1 MSWPNAEKCFAE
13 ALPNFIP
20 RPQQR
25 LLATRIEE
33 ALAARTTII
42 GQAGCGVGKSFALM
56 VPLIDYALDHGCP
69 VAISTATKALQ
80 DQYVNKDVPFLQ
92 RTLDRK
98 FTAVALKGRGN
109 YVCRAKL
116 AELKPG
122 EVSGGGELLQE
133 LADAEDHSG
142 DLADIV
148 APIDPRDKAKLVST
162 SDECPGKRDCPFGD
176 VCFAEKAKQRAAE
189 ANLIIVNHAALISD
203 LKIKEEGGFG
213 ILPELGAVGI
223 DESHELESYATNALG
238 SEFTQRGIQNL
249 AGEVTNVLG
258 QDAQA
263 EIGALL
269 NATEK
274 LFTHLGNLLGSDSR
288 YGAPK
293 ERTAAFGDRELLA
306 AEPLLGPFLQ
316 GIMSIK
322 RAAEGFAGPADASNP
337 TRIKRL
343 KKRINSLLRKAQSV
357 IFASSA
363 DMIRW
368 VESDDRRGVVL
379 KYAPLHV
386 GDFLHSMIW
395 SQMPAALVSATVAIG
410 DDFSFVAERHGIEEG
425 EYVSVDA
432 GSPFDFERQATLY
445 VPANADPSGNPS
457 GWKQTLRI
465 QGLELIKAAGGRT
478 LLLFS
483 ARSNMK
489 AAYEALAPSLKKLG
503 LQVLMQGEGATRAL
517 TEAFRADE
525 TSVLFG
531 LKSFATGF
539 DIQGDALRLV
549 IIDKMPFPVPSDVI
563 FKARCDAID
572 AKSTNKWVDGAFPK
586 LSVPSMAL
594 DLLQGAGRLIRTLD
608 DEGQIAIFDDRLLTK
623 GYGKKILKALPP
635 ARRVSNLAEATAYL
649 EEVTARRSPAEDL
662 SAQRS

>member
-1 MSWPNAEKCFAE
+1 MTWSDAEKRFGE
-13 ALPNFIP
+13 ALPNFTP

-25 LLATRIEE
+25 LLATSIED
-33 ALAARTTII
+33 ALAAGTTLI

-56 VPLIDYALDHGCP
+56 VPLIDYALDTKRP
-69 VAISTATKALQ
+69 VVISTATKALQ

-92 RTLDRK
+92 ATLGRP

-122 EVSGGGELLQE
+122 EVSGAGELLRE
-133 LADAEDHSG
+133 LADDEAHTG

-148 APIDPRDKAKLVST
+148 APIDPRDRPKLVSS

-176 VCFAEKAKQRAAE
+176 VCYAEKAKRRAAE

-203 LKIKEEGGFG
+203 LKIKEEGGSG
-213 ILPELGAVGI
+213 IMPEAAAVGI

-249 AGEVTNVLG
+249 AGEATNVLG
-258 QDAQA
+258 KDVSSQ
-263 EIGALL
+263 IGALL

-274 LFTHLGNLLGSDSR
+274 LFTHLGNLLAPSSR
-288 YGAPK
+288 YGTPQ
-293 ERTAAFGDRELLA
+293 ERTAPFGDRELLA
-306 AEPLLGPFLQ
+306 AESLLTPFLQ
-316 GIMSIK
+316 GIVGLK
-322 RAAEGFAGPADASNP
+322 RAAEGFSGELDASNP

-357 IFASSA
+357 IFASSK

-368 VESDDRRGVVL
+368 VESDERRGVVL

-386 GDFLHSMIW
+386 GDFLRKMIW
-395 SQMPAALVSATVAIG
+395 DEMPAALVSATVAIG
-410 DDFSFVAERHGIEEG
+410 DDFSFVAERHGIED
-425 EYVSVDA
+425 YVPVDA

-445 VPANADPSGNPS
+445 VPQHTDPSGNPS
-457 GWKQTLRI
+457 GWKQALRL
-465 QGLELIKAAGGRT
+465 QGLELIRAAGGRA

-483 ARSNMK
+483 SKANMK
-489 AAYEALAPSLKKLG
+489 AAHEALAPSLRKLG
-503 LQVLMQGEGATRAL
+503 LQVLMQGEGTTKAL
-517 TEAFRADE
+517 TEAFREDE

-549 IIDKMPFPVPSDVI
+549 IIDKMPFPVPTDVI

-572 AKSTNKWVDGAFPK
+572 ANKTGWNDGSFMK
-586 LSVPSMAL
+586 LSVPTMAL
-594 DLLQGAGRLIRTLD
+594 DLLQGAGRLIRTLE
-608 DEGQIAIFDDRLLTK
+608 DEGQIVIFDDRLTTK
-623 GYGKKILKALPP
+623 GYGKKILRALPP
-635 ARRVSNLAEATAYL
+635 ARRVGNLAEATAYL
-649 EEVTARRSPAEDL
+649 EDL
-662 SAQRS
+662 SARRG

>member
-1 MSWPNAEKCFAE
+1 MTWDDAEKRFAE
-13 ALPNFIP
+13 ALPNFKP
-20 RPQQR
+20 RSQQR
-25 LLATRIEE
+25 LLATAIED
-33 ALAARTTII
+33 ALAAGTTII
-42 GQAGCGVGKSFALM
+42 GQGGCGVGKSFALT
-56 VPLIDYALDHGCP
+56 VPLIDYALDHGCT

-80 DQYVNKDVPFLQ
+80 DQYVSKDVPFLQ
-92 RTLDRK
+92 ETLGRK
-98 FTAVALKGRGN
+98 FTAAVLKGRGN

-133 LADAEDHSG
+133 LADNDEHSG
-142 DLADIV
+142 DLADL
-148 APIDPRDKAKLVST
+148 ATPIDPRDRSKLVSS

-176 VCFAEKAKQRAAE
+176 VCFAERAKRRASE

-223 DESHELESYATNALG
+223 DESHELEGYATNALG

-258 QDAQA
+258 QDAQNQV
-263 EIGALL
+263 GALL

-274 LFTHLGNLLGSDSR
+274 LFTHLGNLLGSGSR
-288 YGAPK
+288 YGTPK
-293 ERTAAFGDRELLA
+293 ERTAPFGDRELLA
-306 AEPLLGPFLQ
+306 AESLLGPFLQ
-316 GIMSIK
+316 AIMGIK
-322 RAAEGFAGPADASNP
+322 RAAEGFAGQPDPSNP

-343 KKRINSLLRKAQSV
+343 KKRINSLLGKAQSV

-386 GDFLHSMIW
+386 GDFLNSMIW

-410 DDFSFVAERHGIEEG
+410 TDSKGQPDFSFVAERHGIK
-425 EYVSVDA
+425 EYEAVDA

-445 VPANADPSGNPS
+445 VPENVDPSDTS
-457 GWKQTLRI
+457 GWKTSLRI
-465 QGLELIKAAGGRT
+465 QGLELIRAAGGRT

-483 ARSNMK
+483 AKSNMK
-489 AAYEALAPSLKKLG
+489 AAHEALAPSLKKMG
-503 LQVLMQGEGATRAL
+503 LQVLMQGEGTTKAL
-517 TEAFRADE
+517 TEAFREDE

-572 AKSTNKWVDGAFPK
+572 AKKTGWNDGSFMK
-586 LSVPSMAL
+586 LSVPTMAL
-594 DLLQGAGRLIRTLD
+594 DLLQGAGRLIRTLQ
-608 DEGQIAIFDDRLLTK
+608 DEGQIVIFDSRLLTK

-635 ARRVSNLAEATAYL
+635 ARRVGTLPEASGYL
-649 EEVTARRSPAEDL
+649 EDL
-662 SAQRS
+662 SARRS

>member
-1 MSWPNAEKCFAE
+1 MTWSDAEKRFAE
-13 ALPNFIP
+13 ALPNFTP

-25 LLATRIEE
+25 LLATSIES
-33 ALAARTTII
+33 ALEEGTTII

-56 VPLIDYALDHGCP
+56 VPLIDYSLDTGCT

-92 RTLDRK
+92 KTLGRP

-109 YVCRAKL
+109 YLCRAKL
-116 AELKPG
+116 AEMKPG
-122 EVSGGGELLQE
+122 DVSGGGELLQE

-142 DLADIV
+142 DLADLV
-148 APIDPRDKAKLVST
+148 APIDPRDRSKLVST

-213 ILPELGAVGI
+213 IMPELGAVGI

-249 AGEVTNVLG
+249 AGEATNVLG
-258 QDAQA
+258 QDVQS

-274 LFTHLGNLLGSDSR
+274 LFTHLGDMLGSDSR

-293 ERTAAFGDRELLA
+293 ERTVPFGDREVLA
-306 AEPLLGPFLQ
+306 AESLLGSFLQ

-322 RAAEGFAGPADASNP
+322 RAAEGFAAPAEINP
-337 TRIKRL
+337 VRVKRL
-343 KKRINSLLRKAQSV
+343 KKRINSMLRKAQSV

-386 GDFLHSMIW
+386 GDFLRSMIW

-410 DDFSFVAERHGIEEG
+410 DDFSFVAERHGIER
-425 EYVSVDA
+425 YRSVDA

-445 VPANADPSGNPS
+445 IPPNADPSGNPS
-457 GWKQTLRI
+457 GWKQALRL
-465 QGLELIKAAGGRT
+465 QGLELIRAAGGRT

-483 ARSNMK
+483 SRMNMK

-503 LQVLMQGEGATRAL
+503 LQVLMQGEGTTKAL

-549 IIDKMPFPVPSDVI
+549 IIDKMPFPVPTDVI

-586 LSVPSMAL
+586 LSVPTMAL
-594 DLLQGAGRLIRTLD
+594 DLLQGAGRLIRTLE
-608 DEGQIAIFDDRLLTK
+608 DEGQIVIFDDRLLTK
-623 GYGKKILKALPP
+623 GYGKKILQALPP
-635 ARRVSNLAEATAYL
+635 ARRVGNLQEATAYL
-649 EEVTARRSPAEDL
+649 EDLTDRRTPAEDL
-662 SAQRS
+662 STSRS

>member
-1 MSWPNAEKCFAE
+1 MSWSDAEKRFAE
-13 ALPNFIP
+13 ALPNFVP

-33 ALAARTTII
+33 ALAARQVII
-42 GQAGCGVGKSFALM
+42 GQGGCGVGKSFALM
-56 VPLIDYALDHGCP
+56 VPLIDFALDHGCT

-92 RTLDRK
+92 ETLGRK
-98 FTAVALKGRGN
+98 FTAAVLKGRGN

-133 LADAEDHSG
+133 LADNEAHSG
-142 DLADIV
+142 DLADVV
-148 APIDPRDKAKLVST
+148 APIDPRDRPKLVSS

-176 VCFAEKAKQRAAE
+176 VCYAEKAKQKAAD

-223 DESHELESYATNALG
+223 DESHELENYATNALG

-274 LFTHLGNLLGSDSR
+274 LFAHLGNLLGSDSR

-306 AEPLLGPFLQ
+306 AESLLGPFLQ
-316 GIMSIK
+316 GIMSLK

-386 GDFLHSMIW
+386 GDFLNAMIW

-410 DDFSFVAERHGIEEG
+410 EDFSFVAERHGIEEY
-425 EYVSVDA
+425 EAVDA
-432 GSPFDFERQATLY
+432 GSPFDFETQATLY
-445 VPANADPSGNPS
+445 VPQNADPSGNPS
-457 GWKQTLRI
+457 GWKQTLRL
-465 QGLELIKAAGGRT
+465 QGLELIRAAGGRT

-503 LQVLMQGEGATRAL
+503 LQVLMQGEGTTRAL

-539 DIQGDALRLV
+539 DIQGDSLRLV

-586 LSVPSMAL
+586 LSVPTMAL
-594 DLLQGAGRLIRTLD
+594 DLLQGAGRLIRTLE
-608 DEGQIAIFDDRLLTK
+608 DEGQIVIFDDRLLTK
-623 GYGKKILKALPP
+623 GYGKRILKALPP
-635 ARRVSNLAEATAYL
+635 ARRVGNLAEATAYL
-649 EEVTARRSPAEDL
+649 EDL
-662 SAQRS
+662 SARRD